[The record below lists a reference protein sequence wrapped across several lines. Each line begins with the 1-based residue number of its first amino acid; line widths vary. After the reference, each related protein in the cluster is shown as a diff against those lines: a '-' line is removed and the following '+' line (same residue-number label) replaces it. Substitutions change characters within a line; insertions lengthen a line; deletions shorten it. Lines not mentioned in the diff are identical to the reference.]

1 MDNTTKLL
9 AKQYLEIQAANDRL
23 QKQLAQVREQRKQVE
38 AQLVRNIQS
47 HGLQKH
53 AITYQ
58 GHKVYLGRETC
69 YDGLT
74 FKFLE
79 SCLMKLF
86 NDKNKVVQII
96 KFIKSCRG
104 RTQNYCIKSS

>member
-9 AKQYLEIQAANDRL
+9 TKQYLELQNATYQL
-23 QKQLAQVREQRKQVE
+23 QKQITELRERKKQVE
-38 AQLVRNIQS
+38 AKLVHNIQT

-79 SCLMKLF
+79 ACLMKLF
-86 NDKNKVVQII
+86 NDKNKVTKII

-104 RTQNYCIKSS
+104 KTQNYCIRTS